1 MHSQDDLL
9 PIRENCK
16 QKLVHL
22 HYTGPWSVK
31 IGWKGLGG
39 RFLMFA
45 FVKEAHSVA
54 TTEPSRSALSAIR
67 TLHKL
72 AEERRV
78 EDHLGLLSLSRCSPS
93 PQGRSTPARARKGR
107 PKRSRERRREQ
118 PSDTLSRN
126 ARKASGRVSAIQLRV
141 TLERV
146 SEQPLHASC
155 CTACSLG
162 GGAARRAMP
171 TGKRAALSAR
181 RGGRAERKGRK
192 RLCDAPS
199 GTWWSRRPAASG
211 GPSTPPLHGPTPTA
225 RQG

>member
-1 MHSQDDLL
+1 MA
-9 PIRENCK
+9 
-16 QKLVHL
+16 
-22 HYTGPWSVK
+22 
-31 IGWKGLGG
+31 
-39 RFLMFA
+39 M
-45 FVKEAHSVA
+45 
-54 TTEPSRSALSAIR
+54 TEPSRSARSALR

-78 EDHLGLLSLSRCSPS
+78 EDHLGLLSLSRCSPF
-93 PQGRSTPARARKGR
+93 PQGRSTPAPTRKGR
-107 PKRSRERRREQ
+107 PKRSRERHREQ

-155 CTACSLG
+155 CTAGSLG
-162 GGAARRAMP
+162 GGAARRGMP
-171 TGKRAALSAR
+171 TG
-181 RGGRAERKGRK
+181 RK
-192 RLCDAPS
+192 RHCDAAS

-211 GPSTPPLHGPTPTA
+211 GPSTPPLHGPIPTA